1 MNSPNTSSDQRRG
14 RHVSAKAM
22 LIAAAIVLALLLAA
36 YAWGRLE
43 ASSRHQQQTS
53 ALQARLD
60 ENQRALAQA
69 TNRNHLLRAR
79 TQLYRAAAD
88 LDQRNF
94 GNANDR
100 LRAASAALGE
110 VAADAGDP
118 AAGDIAKLR
127 SAVGATDIN
136 VAINLEAQRE
146 RILGFARQLDALS
159 GETN

>member
-22 LIAAAIVLALLLAA
+22 LIAATIVLALLLAA

-43 ASSRHQQQTS
+43 ANSRHKQQTS

-60 ENQRALAQA
+60 ESQRALSQA
-69 TNRNHLLRAR
+69 SNRNHLLRAR

-100 LRAASAALGE
+100 LRAASTALGE
-110 VAADAGDP
+110 VTAGP
-118 AAGDIAKLR
+118 GQPAGDIAKLR
-127 SAVGATDIN
+127 SAIGATDVN